1 VEFLKII
8 GEAEAVQD
16 PFVLSIAAP
25 HNSTTRRVQQQEIWD
40 QTICHPAY
48 AFTKRAL
55 QAATLRA
62 IDDARRLDLDLL
74 ASRMTDPGGLRAHA
88 RRYRELKGRDPT
100 WEISSQ
106 ATE

>member
-40 QTICHPAY
+40 QAIWDFCNNICQEP
-48 AFTKRAL
+48 TRAP
-55 QAATLRA
+55 QQKTSYSITLSAERLPVGLTPTGK
-62 IDDARRLDLDLL
+62 RRLV
-74 ASRMTDPGGLRAHA
+74 TAHA
-88 RRYRELKGRDPT
+88 RSGHWLIVSR
-100 WEISSQ
+100 
-106 ATE
+106 

>member
-40 QTICHPAY
+40 QAIWDFCNNICQEPTRAPQQKTSY
-48 AFTKRAL
+48 SITLSASPRSVGGTVKPRPVAAFKLIT
-55 QAATLRA
+55 
-62 IDDARRLDLDLL
+62 
-74 ASRMTDPGGLRAHA
+74 
-88 RRYRELKGRDPT
+88 
-100 WEISSQ
+100 SSNLTG
-106 ATE
+106 A